1 MRFRQALTQK
11 QAHRHGGQLF
21 AAAATAAFALT
32 ALMFVLGYS
41 APTASVDATDFNR
54 YAADDGTG
62 FVRPSD
68 SKLDWHDGLS
78 ADMRSFLTLP
88 GAGSVRRADQVDN
101 DPERALNAAGFRP
114 MVRDGEMVA
123 LWPNCSEI
131 KTSIYFIGPRQDMA
145 AAQQATRAAVNTVA
159 ELSGLHLMLEASAT
173 TVEDLSLVPATEGNE
188 IQLIWLAAGSPHLED
203 HRLGETELRF
213 SKQRLEVTSAVVLL
227 SDELLQ
233 ATNGDSGRGETSRQ
247 DTATLAVL
255 HELGHAVG
263 LGHSLDPSS
272 VMAPSLAE
280 DAGVTRGDQSALAYA
295 GTRGCSSLYEHNQP
309 N

>member
-1 MRFRQALTQK
+1 VIAAVALTT
-11 QAHRHGGQLF
+11 LI
-21 AAAATAAFALT
+21 
-32 ALMFVLGYS
+32 FVLGYS
-41 APTASVDATDFNR
+41 SPTARADATDFNR
-54 YAADDGTG
+54 YAAEDGTG

-68 SKLDWHDGLS
+68 SQLDWHEGLS

-114 MVRDGEMVA
+114 MVRDGDMVA

-131 KTSIYFIGPRQDMA
+131 KTSIYFIGPRQDLA
-145 AAQQATRAAVNTVA
+145 AAQQATRAALNTVA
-159 ELSGLHLMLEASAT
+159 ELSGLRLILEASAT

-188 IQLIWLAAGSPHLED
+188 IQLIWLAAGSPHLGD

-233 ATNGDSGRGETSRQ
+233 TTNEDSRKSETDHHDHD

-295 GTRGCSSLYEHNQP
+295 GTRSC
-309 N
+309 

>member
-1 MRFRQALTQK
+1 MRFRQALPAK
-11 QAHRHGGQLF
+11 QVQGHGGQLF
-21 AAAATAAFALT
+21 AIAVTAAVALT
-32 ALMFVLGYS
+32 TLIFVLGYS
-41 APTASVDATDFNR
+41 SPTARADAKDFNR
-54 YAADDGTG
+54 YATDDGTG
-62 FVRPSD
+62 FVRTSG
-68 SKLDWHDGLS
+68 SRLDWHDGLS

-88 GAGSVRRADQVDN
+88 GAGSVRQADQVDN

-131 KTSIYFIGPRQDMA
+131 KTSIYFIGPRQDLE
-145 AAQQATRAAVNTVA
+145 AAQRATRAAVNTVA
-159 ELSGLHLMLEASAT
+159 ELSGLRLMLEASAT

-188 IQLIWLAAGSPHLED
+188 IQLIWLAAGSPHLGD

-233 ATNGDSGRGETSRQ
+233 ATNEGSEKSEIGHD

-295 GTRGCSSLYEHNQP
+295 GTRGC
-309 N
+309 